1 MHDKRSKSNFERRAE
16 QERTAAEQATTE
28 RSARPHREM
37 ADRYRKLA
45 TDYDVRPEP
54 SDRAAGIL
62 SSDFRLIP

>member
-1 MHDKRSKSNFERRAE
+1 MHDQRSKSYFERRAE
-16 QERTAAEQATTE
+16 QERTAAEHATSE

-54 SDRAAGIL
+54 SDRTGGIL

>member
-1 MHDKRSKSNFERRAE
+1 M
-16 QERTAAEQATTE
+16 AAERATSE